1 LSKSTAQSIAE
12 EAFLNPVFPRKLAVI
27 ATLPFQFRF
36 WLVVLA
42 LCSGSAFSQNAVTL
56 DNNESIFAALS
67 GINACG
73 YDAELQTSDPQ
84 RLAIRREVGSKIEA
98 SVEAKSAAESLCNF
112 YRDHQQPDDA
122 RTLSQYISL
131 ALYLS
136 PPPALTP
143 NVKEADLPPDASA
156 VLGFVPLLSK
166 FYDKAGI
173 HQIWEQ
179 HSAAY
184 AALADQYRPAFTQMI
199 QKTELYLRLPSG
211 SYEGRNFSIFV
222 DPMGAPSAT
231 NARNYAMD
239 YFVVITPGTN
249 VNLKMEPIRHAF
261 LHYLLDPMI
270 GRYSTTFGK
279 LDPLMDAV
287 KLAPM
292 DESFKEDPS
301 LLVTECAIRAVEAR
315 TLADGKAPL
324 PEQNRAVDISMQQ
337 GFVLT
342 RYFYERLLLFE
353 KDSIGFRNSLG
364 PIVAQIDVRKEMSRT
379 SQIQFAEKSEPEL
392 LHLARP
398 KQTKLLVSAEERLSA
413 GDSATA
419 EKLARQALAEKTE
432 DPGRALFI
440 LAELSLN
447 RNVNGARDYFEQALK
462 ATSEPKIV
470 AWSHIY
476 LGRILDLQD
485 DDEGGPL
492 RASAIAHYK
501 AAAEASASL
510 PEAKAAAEQ
519 GIEKPYEHHK
529 APEQNQGA
537 EGEEKK

>member
-1 LSKSTAQSIAE
+1 
-12 EAFLNPVFPRKLAVI
+12 
-27 ATLPFQFRF
+27 
-36 WLVVLA
+36 LV
-42 LCSGSAFSQNAVTL
+42 LCSSSLFSQNAVTL
-56 DNNESIFAALS
+56 DNSESVFAVLS
-67 GINACG
+67 AINTCG
-73 YDAELQTSDPQ
+73 YDAELQSSDAQ
-84 RLAIRREVGSKIEA
+84 RLAIRREVGNKIEA
-98 SVEAKSAAESLCNF
+98 SVEAKSATASLCNF
-112 YRDHQQPDDA
+112 YRDHQQSDDA
-122 RTLSQYISL
+122 RTLSQYVSL
-131 ALYLS
+131 ALYLT

-156 VLGFVPLLSK
+156 VLGFVPLLAK
-166 FYDKAGI
+166 FYSKVGI
-173 HQIWEQ
+173 HEIWEQ

-184 AALADQYRPAFTQMI
+184 AAMADRYRPAFSQMI
-199 QKTELYLRLPSG
+199 QRTELYLRLPSG

-222 DPMGAPSAT
+222 DAMGAPSAT

-249 VNLKMEPIRHAF
+249 FNLRMEPIRHAF
-261 LHYLLDPMI
+261 LHYLLDPMV
-270 GRYSTTFGK
+270 GRYASTFGK

-315 TLADGKAPL
+315 TIADGKAPQS
-324 PEQNRAVDISMQQ
+324 EQDRAVDLSMTQ

-353 KDSIGFRNSLG
+353 KDSIGFRNSLTAILG
-364 PIVAQIDVRKEMSRT
+364 QIDVRKEMSRT

-398 KQTKLLVSAEERLSA
+398 KQSKLLVTAEERLSA
-413 GDSATA
+413 GDSAAA

-440 LAELSLN
+440 LAEISLN
-447 RNVNGARDYFEQALK
+447 KNVNGARDYFEQALK

-485 DDEGGPL
+485 DEEGGPL
-492 RASAIAHYK
+492 RSSAIAHYK
-501 AAAEASASL
+501 AAADVSASL
-510 PEAKAAAEQ
+510 PEAKAAAEK
-519 GIEKPYEHHK
+519 GIEKPYEPRK
-529 APEQNQGA
+529 APEQDQSGA
-537 EGEEKK
+537 ADEKK